1 MKRLHRHRASQR
13 FPKTRQSVPGQ
24 ASPVPSIESALRT
37 AIRKEATGPVASLT
51 AALNRLANRLAR
63 EPKQAQPART
73 GRNTGPT
80 AATKPVPAP
89 MEAAPPAA
97 AAPAPTASACAVIG
111 CKRPHRSQGYCAAH
125 YQKRRLMVA
134 TGRLHAAWVEDAAP
148 HSIPDVILPR
158 GRRPKADAAPPAPK
172 PPVSATPRMW
182 VRKKGQLP
190 DTTGP
195 NGAAG
200 ADGASGAGAPTPAGN
215 LASDRER
222 ATATA
227 QRWASEF
234 RSRTRRA

>member
-1 MKRLHRHRASQR
+1 MK
-13 FPKTRQSVPGQ
+13 
-24 ASPVPSIESALRT
+24 
-37 AIRKEATGPVASLT
+37 
-51 AALNRLANRLAR
+51 
-63 EPKQAQPART
+63 
-73 GRNTGPT
+73 PT
-80 AATKPVPAP
+80 
-89 MEAAPPAA
+89 PAA
-97 AAPAPTASACAVIG
+97 APMARACAVIG

-158 GRRPKADAAPPAPK
+158 GRRPKADAAPPAPT

-182 VRKKGQLP
+182 VRKKG
-190 DTTGP
+190 
-195 NGAAG
+195 AAG
-200 ADGASGAGAPTPAGN
+200 ADGTSGQGAPTPAGQPP
-215 LASDRER
+215 LASERER

>member
-1 MKRLHRHRASQR
+1 MQPFHHPKQGLSGGALPAQLLESEFRA
-13 FPKTRQSVPGQ
+13 
-24 ASPVPSIESALRT
+24 
-37 AIRKEATGPVASLT
+37 AIREEVAGPVAALA
-51 AALNRLANRLAR
+51 AALSRLAR
-63 EPKQAQPART
+63 RFSEKPQPVRAVRTASPAQPTEASQPVRVK
-73 GRNTGPT
+73 PT
-80 AATKPVPAP
+80 
-89 MEAAPPAA
+89 PAA
-97 AAPAPTASACAVIG
+97 APMARACAVIG

-158 GRRPKADAAPPAPK
+158 GRRPKADAAPPAPT

-182 VRKKGQLP
+182 VRKKG
-190 DTTGP
+190 
-195 NGAAG
+195 AAG
-200 ADGASGAGAPTPAGN
+200 ADGTSGQGAPTPAGQPP
-215 LASDRER
+215 LASERER